1 MATKLK
7 NSYCDKTLKL
17 KLSQN
22 SQTQI
27 VTKISKTQILTKL
40 KNSNTGEKPYLSG
53 LSEDSLK
60 MF

>member
-27 VTKISKTQILTKL
+27 VTKISKTQTLTKL
-40 KNSNTGEKPYLSG
+40 KNSNIGEKTYLG
-53 LSEDSLK
+53 QSLISDK
-60 MF
+60 